1 MPDAARRQ
9 LGGARVSARGPWRG
23 SRSDLPF
30 YGSVVV
36 VYAVAAALS
45 LHMTNPAPDRMMV
58 LAERLVQGHLD
69 SPTFAGTVDSVE
81 IGGRYYVAVG
91 VLQLL
96 PFLPF
101 VALPALRGLSAYLVS
116 LAFGIPAAWL
126 ALPLARAYGAR
137 GRTASWIAWFT
148 AFGSLL
154 FFVSVLGSL
163 YYLAQAEAFL
173 FLELALLEWTR
184 ARRPAVLGVLFGLAF
199 LARPTAIFAAIP
211 FGLALVWR
219 GRERV
224 RSALALA
231 APIAVAFAI
240 YGAFDWAR
248 FGSPLETGYTIS
260 LLANPTL
267 GASRAQGLFAVVHV
281 PENLRLA
288 LLQGFGLQAHF
299 PYLAVNPTGL
309 SMLLVSPALLASL
322 WAGFRRLPALLLWA
336 AALLVA
342 VPVLLY
348 YGGGYVQYG
357 FRYSLDFTPFLI
369 ALMAMGSPRWLG
381 VPEKALVIVSSA
393 SVTFGV
399 LWAARVLPR

>member
-1 MPDAARRQ
+1 
-9 LGGARVSARGPWRG
+9 
-23 SRSDLPF
+23 
-30 YGSVVV
+30 
-36 VYAVAAALS
+36 VYAVAAVLAI
-45 LHMTNPAPDRMMV
+45 HMTHPAPDRMKV
-58 LAERLVQGHLD
+58 LAERLVEGHLD

-81 IGGRYYVAVG
+81 MGGRYYVAVG
-91 VLQLL
+91 ALQLV
-96 PFLPF
+96 PYLPF

-116 LAFGIPAAWL
+116 LAFGVPAAWL

-148 AFGSLL
+148 AFGTLL

-173 FLELALLEWTR
+173 FLELALLEWAG

-199 LARPTAIFAAIP
+199 LARPTTVLAVIP
-211 FGLALVWR
+211 FGLALIWR
-219 GRERV
+219 GRARV
-224 RSALALA
+224 RSALSLG
-231 APIAVAFAI
+231 APIWVAVAI
-240 YGAFDWAR
+240 GGAFDWAR

-260 LLANPTL
+260 RLANPAL
-267 GASRAQGLFAVVHV
+267 EASRALGLFSLVHV

-288 LLQGFGLQAHF
+288 LLQGFGLQNHF
-299 PYLAVNPTGL
+299 PYLTVDPSGL

-322 WAGFRRLPALLLWA
+322 WAGFRDHRALLLWT
-336 AALLVA
+336 AALIVA
-342 VPVLLY
+342 VPVFLY
-348 YGGGYVQYG
+348 YGGGYAQYG

-381 VPEKALVIVSSA
+381 LPEKALIVASSA

-399 LWAARVLPR
+399 LWAAHVLR